1 MRRVP
6 FGNLIWESLLSVSN
20 IVIALIS
27 LCATMIA
34 FFIVPNETV
43 MQVRFVMIVF
53 MAFFFITIIALRAA
67 WSAHQ
72 LSNSPTPKVIYA
84 KDAPKPYCDCYAL
97 LVVAPTPLLSNDAIV
112 SIYYLESFEK
122 YVGLGKVINV
132 QDDKRVQIV
141 ITNNYN
147 FEDKLNKIMSN
158 SKDELER
165 LVIKTSIPSFILQ
178 GGLNEDI

>member
-1 MRRVP
+1 MQRLP
-6 FGNLIWESLLSVSN
+6 FGNLIWESLLAVSN

-27 LCATMIA
+27 LSATIIA

-43 MQVRFVMIVF
+43 IQVRFAMIVF
-53 MAFFFITIIALRAA
+53 MACFFITIIALRTA
-67 WSAHQ
+67 WLAYQ
-72 LSNSPTPKVIYA
+72 LSNSPSPKVIYV
-84 KDAPKPYCDCYAL
+84 KDAPKPYCDCHAL
-97 LVVAPTPLLSNDAIV
+97 LVVDPTLLLSNDAIV

-132 QDDKRVQIV
+132 QDDKRIQIV
-141 ITNNYN
+141 VTHNYN

-158 SKDELER
+158 SKEELER